1 MKIFSANLRGSTT
14 ASYLNVTEDLRTEA
28 INITSTT
35 GSFTIQASGSSDP
48 YFFLVKNQDQEIFS
62 VLTSGVI
69 TSITQSS
76 TPTAVQAGIYFDN
89 IGNFY
94 VGL

>member
-14 ASYLNVTEDLRTEA
+14 ASILNVTDDLHTVA

-35 GSFTIQASGSSDP
+35 GSFTVQASGSSDP
-48 YFFLVKNQDQEIFS
+48 YFFLVKNEEKDIFS
-62 VLTSGVI
+62 VLSSGVI
-69 TSITQSS
+69 ASITQSV
-76 TPTAVQAGIYFDN
+76 TPDPVQAGMYFDN
-89 IGNFY
+89 AGNFF